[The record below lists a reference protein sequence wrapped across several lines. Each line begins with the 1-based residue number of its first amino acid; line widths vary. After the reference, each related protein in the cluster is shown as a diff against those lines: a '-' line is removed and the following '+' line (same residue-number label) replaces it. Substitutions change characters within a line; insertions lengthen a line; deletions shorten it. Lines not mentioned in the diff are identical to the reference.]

1 MQDFVRFS
9 GTNQAVEIFGTNFVG
24 INAENGKKFLFSL
37 VFVVAA
43 LLLGRLLQFLS
54 SFILRSHRF
63 ERIKFWARQAIRLA
77 TAVLVVIGIISF
89 WFDDPT
95 RLATALGLVT
105 AGLAFAFQK
114 LLTSVAGYFVILRGK
129 IFNVGDRIVMG
140 SVRGDVIAL
149 GFTQTT
155 IMEMGQPPSVQGAD
169 PSTWVQSRQY
179 TGRIVTVS
187 NARIFD
193 DPVYNYTREFPYLW
207 EEMVIPIS
215 YTADRTRAERIMLDA
230 AGRHTV
236 SLNELSEEAIQ
247 EMQRRYL
254 LKPADIR
261 PRVYYRLTDNWLELT
276 VRFIAK
282 DHGIREQKDAMSREI
297 LQAMNEAGIG
307 IASATLEIVGLPP
320 LQIKDEIQGK

>member
-9 GTNQAVEIFGTNFVG
+9 GTNQAVEIFGTNLVG

-54 SFILRSHRF
+54 SLILRSRRI

-77 TAVLVVIGIISF
+77 TAALVIIGMTSI

-140 SVRGDVIAL
+140 SVRGDVIAI

-155 IMEMGQPPSVQGAD
+155 IMEMGQPPSVQNAD

-207 EEMVIPIS
+207 EEMIIPVS
-215 YTADRTRAERIMLDA
+215 YTADRARAERILLDA
-230 AGRHTV
+230 AERHTV
-236 SLNELSEEAIQ
+236 LLNELSEEAIQ

-254 LKPADIR
+254 LKPTDIR

-282 DHGIREQKDAMSREI
+282 DHGIRDQKDAMSREI
-297 LQAMNEAGIG
+297 LQALNEAGIG

-320 LQIKDEIQGK
+320 LQIKDGIQGK

>member
-9 GTNQAVEIFGTNFVG
+9 GTNQAIEIFGTNLVG

-149 GFTQTT
+149 GFT
-155 IMEMGQPPSVQGAD
+155 
-169 PSTWVQSRQY
+169 
-179 TGRIVTVS
+179 
-187 NARIFD
+187 
-193 DPVYNYTREFPYLW
+193 
-207 EEMVIPIS
+207 
-215 YTADRTRAERIMLDA
+215 
-230 AGRHTV
+230 
-236 SLNELSEEAIQ
+236 
-247 EMQRRYL
+247 
-254 LKPADIR
+254 
-261 PRVYYRLTDNWLELT
+261 
-276 VRFIAK
+276 
-282 DHGIREQKDAMSREI
+282 
-297 LQAMNEAGIG
+297 
-307 IASATLEIVGLPP
+307 
-320 LQIKDEIQGK
+320 